1 MYRKSTFEERLEI
14 VLKIKSGYPL
24 KSLCKELNL
33 DRDFV
38 RDWLQ
43 KYDENGESGLRH
55 KVIKDVDGA
64 EKEHFVRLFLEE
76 SVPLRQ
82 IYISNGISRS
92 ALKRWICK
100 VREHGYS
107 SLYEHVPKGR
117 KPKKMGRPKK
127 KKPQTELEI
136 LQAENLRLRAENA
149 LLKKVRALMEEE
161 ESRLQGT
168 GLKPSSH

>member
-55 KVIKDVDGA
+55 KVVKDVDGA
-64 EKEHFVRLFLEE
+64 EKEHFVRLFLEK
-76 SVPLRQ
+76 SVPLARFTF
-82 IYISNGISRS
+82 
-92 ALKRWICK
+92 
-100 VREHGYS
+100 
-107 SLYEHVPKGR
+107 P
-117 KPKKMGRPKK
+117 
-127 KKPQTELEI
+127 
-136 LQAENLRLRAENA
+136 
-149 LLKKVRALMEEE
+149 ME
-161 ESRLQGT
+161 
-168 GLKPSSH
+168 